1 MPTKRISSYRFVP
14 QIAGLS
20 GGQRQLLLFELMY
33 QRTASHSNLLLVLD
47 EPFAGVTDDF
57 VPWIVGRLNE
67 MRRLH
72 NVLLVTN
79 DHVETLKDLAD
90 NTIIVSAIDRS
101 KVQINRLNDVDREKC
116 IVALSVGDEF
126 VYNGTS
132 ADLKF
137 FFDVEVTNNGALC
150 GVAAFTIFALGLFL
164 ASFWDSSSTQGAL
177 IIVAAGMIAFFC
189 LNPYLLAL
197 VDWRNFMSEEAEALL
212 HSSKA
217 TNKALK
223 SMLT

>member
-1 MPTKRISSYRFVP
+1 MPTKRISRYRFVP

-79 DHVETLKDLAD
+79 DHVETLKELAD

-101 KVQINRLNDVDREKC
+101 KVQVNRINDVDREKC
-116 IVALSVGDEF
+116 ILALSVGEP
-126 VYNGTS
+126 
-132 ADLKF
+132 LP
-137 FFDVEVTNNGALC
+137 
-150 GVAAFTIFALGLFL
+150 I
-164 ASFWDSSSTQGAL
+164 
-177 IIVAAGMIAFFC
+177 
-189 LNPYLLAL
+189 
-197 VDWRNFMSEEAEALL
+197 
-212 HSSKA
+212 
-217 TNKALK
+217 
-223 SMLT
+223 